1 MASVQLIG
9 NATDGYQ
16 LTVDSDPFFVKGA
29 GLEFGMGANCLDCPL
44 LRLPVNTDY
53 EHALSAP
60 ASDTFDTF
68 VQYAL

>member
-29 GLEFGMGANCLDCPL
+29 GLEFGMGANC
-44 LRLPVNTDY
+44 
-53 EHALSAP
+53 
-60 ASDTFDTF
+60 
-68 VQYAL
+68 